1 MSNLTSAIGTPIS
14 VIGTG
19 GQNVLTTSFST
30 GSAYKNSSI
39 TSPQAGVVS
48 TGGVWVAEIGTLV
61 GKTASGETISI
72 ASASGYI
79 PVALTAVSA
88 SSTVSGVVFFS

>member
-1 MSNLTSAIGTPIS
+1 MSNLISTTGTPIS

-19 GQNVLTTSFST
+19 GANILPASFST
-30 GSAYKNSSI
+30 GSAYSKS
-39 TSPQAGVVS
+39 TVTAPQAGVVS
-48 TGGVWVAEIGTLV
+48 TGGVWIGGAGTLV
-61 GKTASGETISI
+61 GKTANNQTITI

-88 SSTVSGVVFFS
+88 SSTVSGVVFFT